1 VTIASIRGGTQ
12 GEGAE
17 LAAACDMRFASLE
30 RAVFGQPEVGAG
42 LLPGGGGIERLP
54 LLVGRAKAPEII
66 LGSDDFDAA
75 TAAAFELT

>member
-1 VTIASIRGGTQ
+1 VQSSASRKW
-12 GEGAE
+12 
-17 LAAACDMRFASLE
+17 
-30 RAVFGQPEVGAG
+30 AG

-75 TAAAFELT
+75 TAAAYGWITRALPDPELDDFELT